1 MKKIHLYILSTVM
14 IIISSCASVSSFDTP
29 NSIRNIYGTLHL
41 TNGKSVDG
49 KLVINREGFSGRTV
63 KIFVDNERRPMQF
76 NILEVEGY
84 ETRGNYFELKQL
96 KGGLNLGREFSF
108 MKRLTGEGS
117 RIHLYEDLQK
127 ETTTSNNVT
136 STKYETQYYMQFPK
150 EDGDEVWPLNSKKF
164 VPNFDEKMSRI
175 VADCPS
181 LAEKIARKEN
191 GYFYAQVSLFKERRA
206 EVLLHI
212 IDEYNQCK

>member
-1 MKKIHLYILSTVM
+1 
-14 IIISSCASVSSFDTP
+14 
-29 NSIRNIYGTLHL
+29 
-41 TNGKSVDG
+41 
-49 KLVINREGFSGRTV
+49 
-63 KIFVDNERRPMQF
+63 
-76 NILEVEGY
+76 
-84 ETRGNYFELKQL
+84 
-96 KGGLNLGREFSF
+96 